1 MLGLN
6 VKRWVEIS
14 QVSWGGAK
22 IEKKIKSKTRYEIS
36 SSSVLLDVNSEW
48 EMVIGKPGK
57 VSRSKIMLPWG
68 SGKEQWKW
76 AG

>member
-1 MLGLN
+1 MSRNKPGKSGRGKN
-6 VKRWVEIS
+6 RGK
-14 QVSWGGAK
+14 
-22 IEKKIKSKTRYEIS
+22 KKIKSRTNEIS

-68 SGKEQWKW
+68 SGKEQRK
-76 AG
+76 